1 MPLTLIV
8 LQSLIILQSYTKA
21 QGKTMFFFNETHVMH
36 WTLKVI
42 WVPKS
47 KEWKKIIL
55 HFEGN
60 QIKKRTWA
68 LSSLNGRCLQS

>member
-1 MPLTLIV
+1 MVDAPNPDSFTI
-8 LQSLIILQSYTKA
+8 SNNFTILYK
-21 QGKTMFFFNETHVMH
+21 GPRENNVFFYETHVMH

-42 WVPKS
+42 WVPKT

-60 QIKKRTWA
+60 QI
-68 LSSLNGRCLQS
+68 